1 MKLWQTHQTLDQA
14 VETFTVGKDYLL
26 DLELLP
32 WDCRASQA
40 HARMLGK
47 IKLIPPDEVSLL
59 IDGLEEIIALHQKG
73 EFTIRPEDEDGHTAI
88 ENYLVSKLGKI
99 GEKIHTGRSRNDQVL
114 TALRLYEK
122 HRIAVFKTQIAGLIE
137 LLDQWITRNGST
149 PLPGYTHTR
158 KAMPSSAAIWA
169 GAFRDAWKDD
179 LDLLQT
185 VGRVLDQNPLGSG
198 AGYGVPLPLDRQMT
212 TTELGFSRLMENPLH
227 AQNSRGKFE
236 GLLLSALTQTLAD
249 INRMASDLI
258 FFTMPGLDF
267 FSLPGAFLTGSS
279 IMPQKKNPDVLEILR
294 AKYHELAACE
304 WQVRSIAVN
313 LISGYHRDLQLTKE
327 ALLRGLAI
335 AQESLE
341 MTAQVLANLSVNDK
355 ACQQAMTGELYAA
368 EKACRLVEQGMPFR
382 QAYRLV
388 AEPYHRKE
396 SDEKV

>member
-1 MKLWQTHQTLDQA
+1 MKLWQTQQTLDPR
-14 VETFTVGKDYLL
+14 VEAFTVGKDHLL

-47 IKLIPPDEVSLL
+47 TGLIPVEEASRL
-59 IDGLEEIIALHQKG
+59 IEGLEEIIALHQKN

-88 ENYLVSKLGKI
+88 EYYLVSRLGEV

-122 HRIAVFKTQIAGLIE
+122 HRLAAFKTQIAGLITIM
-137 LLDQWITRNGST
+137 DQWMVRNGAT

-179 LDLLQT
+179 LELLQA
-185 VGRVLDQNPLGSG
+185 VDKVLDQNPLGSG

-212 TTELGFSRLMENPLH
+212 TAELGFSRCMENPLH

-249 INRMASDLI
+249 INRLASDLI
-258 FFTMPGLDF
+258 FFTMPGLDY

-294 AKYHELAACE
+294 AKYHELAAYE

-327 ALLRGLAI
+327 ALMRGLAI
-335 AQESLE
+335 THETLE
-341 MTAQVLANLSVNDK
+341 MTAQVLANLSVNEK
-355 ACQQAMTGELYAA
+355 PCREAMTGELYAA

-382 QAYRLV
+382 QAYRMV
-388 AEPYHRKE
+388 AEQYHGKE
-396 SDEKV
+396 SDEKT